1 MTRTEEFRSL
11 ETVRVKRDDLLKR
24 VEANRNEHADIF
36 EKSVT
41 GWQEAVTAALKEAYD
56 AAAAG
61 IEYQTHFGLQ
71 RPENHTSDY
80 DHVIAMLKM
89 SQDDELV
96 LTASQFGQ
104 FVMDKW
110 DWQAHFLSVTS
121 GYSDA
126 ARDKMRAMQAMSG
139 TWFSQ

>member
-1 MTRTEEFRSL
+1 MPNTDEFRSL
-11 ETVRVKRDDLLKR
+11 ATVRVKRDDLLKR
-24 VEANRNEHADIF
+24 VEENRTEHADIF
-36 EKSVT
+36 EKSMT
-41 GWQEAVTAALKEAYD
+41 GWQEEVTAALKEAYE
-56 AAAAG
+56 AAVAG
-61 IEYQTHFGLQ
+61 TEYKTHFGLPQ
-71 RPENHTSDY
+71 PDNHTSDY

-110 DWQAHFLSVTS
+110 EWQAQFLSVTS

-126 ARDKMRAMQAMSG
+126 ARDKMRRMQAMSG
-139 TWFSQ
+139 TWFTR